1 MFDIS
6 FSELLL
12 IGVVAL
18 VVVGPERL
26 PKVARTIGLL
36 VGRAQRY
43 VNDVKTELQREANL
57 EEINRMREEA
67 RENAMRLEAELKT
80 RAMEYEKRFQD
91 VESNMRI
98 ELENVKK
105 TPEAPPADPN
115 EIQPEEDPRQM
126 KIDFGAK

>member
-43 VNDVKTELQREANL
+43 VNDVKTELQREANM

-67 RENAMRLEAELKT
+67 RENAMRLEAELRT
-80 RAMEYEKRFQD
+80 RAMEYEKRFQS

-105 TPEAPPADPN
+105 SSDPAPADPP
-115 EIQPEEDPRQM
+115 EMQPEEDPRQM
-126 KIDFGAK
+126 KIDFGEK